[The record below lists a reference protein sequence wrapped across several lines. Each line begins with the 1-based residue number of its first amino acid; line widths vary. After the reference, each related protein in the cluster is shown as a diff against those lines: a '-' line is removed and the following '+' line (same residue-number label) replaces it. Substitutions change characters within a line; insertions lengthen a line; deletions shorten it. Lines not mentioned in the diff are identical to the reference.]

1 MGGRKRPNA
10 VGPGLCRYVK
20 AATLCAGLA
29 FVFACGGNST
39 TPTPTPTP
47 TPSATPTPT
56 PTPTP
61 PPSPR
66 TLVGAGDIAD
76 CTSDN
81 GRQGQH
87 SEDTAK
93 LLDSLQYDVLF
104 TAGDN
109 AYPNGSTANYND
121 CYHPRWG
128 RHKSRTKP
136 SPGNHEYESDRHDGA
151 AYYAYFGDLAG
162 PVGAGYYGYDLG
174 AWRVISLNS
183 NIPAGPTGD
192 QYRWLREDLQQ
203 HQTKCQLVYW
213 HHPRFSSGQNG
224 GYPELDI
231 MRDVWQVLYDF
242 NVDVVVNGHDHLY
255 EVFGEQN
262 PNGFPEPG
270 RGIREFIVGTG
281 GAPSYRFVANKPNS
295 QRQITNRYAV
305 IRFTLLADSYQWSL
319 LEAPNGGVLDSGTGS
334 CH

>member
-1 MGGRKRPNA
+1 M
-10 VGPGLCRYVK
+10 CRYVQTGAL
-20 AATLCAGLA
+20 AAIGAL
-29 FVFACGGNST
+29 VFACGGNST
-39 TPTPTPTP
+39 SPTPTPLPTP

-56 PTPTP
+56 PTP

-66 TLVGAGDIAD
+66 TFVGAGDIAD

-128 RHKSRTKP
+128 RHKNRTKP

-174 AWRVISLNS
+174 AWRIISLNS
-183 NIPAGPTGD
+183 NIPSGPTAD

-203 HQTKCQLVYW
+203 HQSKCQLVYW

-224 GYPELDI
+224 GFPELDI
-231 MRDVWQVLYDF
+231 MRDVWQLLYDF

-255 EVFGEQN
+255 EVFAEQN

-319 LEAPNGGVLDSGTGS
+319 LEAPNGGVLDSGTGT